1 MEDEYITTPDDFEN
15 EHFALNNKGMF
26 DEFIA
31 LTVRGVD
38 EYQAMRLVF
47 GDNVMGDQQGVA
59 RIYGLKRN
67 PYYKR
72 EFPKQLD
79 SVPLGEMWNPRIAIH
94 QLVKLV
100 RNEMA
105 KDTARLAAIKELNV
119 MTGITVMDEAGNTK
133 MGRSLDD
140 FYTKVA
146 DQAESALYDLPQAT
160 KH

>member
-1 MEDEYITTPDDFEN
+1 MY
-15 EHFALNNKGMF
+15 K
-26 DEFIA
+26 
-31 LTVRGVD
+31 R
-38 EYQAMRLVF
+38 
-47 GDNVMGDQQGVA
+47 QGVA

-67 PYYKR
+67 PYYKK

-79 SVPLGEMWNPRIAIH
+79 SVPLAEMWNPRIAIH